1 MSTENP
7 KEHQDETADQ
17 RQGGNLETKGA
28 SKADQRQGGNL
39 ETKGAS
45 KVPPSGHAEKSDA
58 QGQPSDEG

>member
-7 KEHQDETADQ
+7 KEHQDTADE

-28 SKADQRQGGNL
+28 SQAEQRQGGNL

-45 KVPPSGHAEKSDA
+45 KVSPSERAEKSDA
-58 QGQPSDEG
+58 QEPPSGAG